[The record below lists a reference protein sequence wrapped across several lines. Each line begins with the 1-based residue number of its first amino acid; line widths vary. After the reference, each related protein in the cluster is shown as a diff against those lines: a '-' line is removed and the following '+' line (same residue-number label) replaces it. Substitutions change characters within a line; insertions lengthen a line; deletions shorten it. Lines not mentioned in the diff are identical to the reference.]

1 VKSRAKCEHEKIK
14 MVKKM
19 AIKKIHIENFRS
31 IKELDFE
38 PTMLTALIGK
48 NNVGKSNVLS
58 AIELMLG
65 EKWPPYAI
73 KEEDIFNHNENLTG
87 KIELY
92 FAEPII
98 HVYYGNNIEV
108 PGFRLEFD
116 ITHGGNLSCIDKN
129 GNEVVTQ
136 SGKPLPLSNAIRN
149 KVPSVLVSVNR
160 DLSKI
165 LSASQWSILGK
176 ILKDISEEFK
186 GDQTKVENFCSK
198 MEEATKIL
206 KTDSFKKLEEIIVDN
221 VKRLTGFYEAA
232 IRFKEPNVLGHYQNL
247 QLVVKE
253 SHKYEEFSALEMG
266 AGIQSAIVVALIN
279 AYKTLKRTG
288 AILLIEE
295 PEVYLHPHARRYF
308 YSVLRELSEEGTQV
322 FYTTHSTEF
331 VDIAHYENVNIVRKE
346 PSRGTYICQGK
357 NISIDPTSR
366 EQLKLST
373 EFDAG
378 RNELFFAEKI
388 MIVEGDT
395 EKNAL
400 PYLFQLKGIDI
411 NKESIS
417 IVNAKSVTNI
427 KFFVKIIR
435 SFEIPF
441 VVLMDTHSNKPDYLS
456 YYEPLNNEILSFVGD
471 RNLVF
476 MVDPEFEVAFNLHTT
491 GDKVRNAVE
500 KVKSMKLSE
509 VPTVVN
515 DAIDKLAEL

>member
-1 VKSRAKCEHEKIK
+1 
-14 MVKKM
+14 M
-19 AIKKIHIENFRS
+19 AINKIHIENFKS
-31 IKELDFE
+31 IKKLDFE

-48 NNVGKSNVLS
+48 NNVGKSNILS

-73 KEEDIFNHNENLTG
+73 KEEDIYIHDESLTG

-98 HVYYGNNIEV
+98 HTYYSKDIEV
-108 PGFRLEFD
+108 CGFRLEFD
-116 ITHGGNLSCIDKN
+116 ITHGGNLSCIDED

-136 SGKPLPLSNAIRN
+136 YGKPLLLSNAIRN
-149 KVPSVLVSVNR
+149 KVPSVIVSVNR

-198 MEEATKIL
+198 IEEATAIL
-206 KTDSFKKLEEIIVDN
+206 KIDSFKKLEEIIVDN
-221 VKRLTGFYEAA
+221 VKHLTGFYEAA
-232 IRFKEPNVLGHYQNL
+232 IRFKEPYVLSHYQNL

-253 SHKYEEFSALEMG
+253 SPEYKEFSALEMG
-266 AGIQSAIVVALIN
+266 AGIQSAIVVALII
-279 AYKTLKRTG
+279 AYKILKRTD

-331 VDIAHYENVNIVRKE
+331 VNIDHYKDVNIVRKNS
-346 PSRGTYICQGK
+346 SRGTYICQGK

-395 EKNAL
+395 EENAL
-400 PYLFQLKGIDI
+400 PYLFLLKGCDI

-427 KFFVKIIR
+427 KFFVKIIK
-435 SFEIPF
+435 SFGIPF
-441 VVLMDTHSNKPDYLS
+441 VVLMDTHSNKPNYQG
-456 YYEPLNNEILSFVGD
+456 YYVPLNDEILSIVAD

-476 MVDPEFEVAFNLHTT
+476 MIDPEFEVAFNLPTT

-500 KVKSMKLSE
+500 KVKSMKLVE
-509 VPTVVN
+509 VPRVVS
-515 DAIDKLAEL
+515 DAIDKLAKL

>member
-1 VKSRAKCEHEKIK
+1 
-14 MVKKM
+14 M

-48 NNVGKSNVLS
+48 NNVGKSNILS

-65 EKWPPYAI
+65 ERWPPYAI
-73 KEEDIFNHNENLTG
+73 KEEDIYNHDERLTG

-92 FAEPII
+92 FTDPLI
-98 HVYYGNNIEV
+98 HAYYKNDIEV
-108 PGFRLEFD
+108 CGFRLEFD
-116 ITHGGNLSCIDKN
+116 INHGGNLSCIDES

-136 SGKPLPLSNAIRN
+136 YRKPLLLSNAIRN

-186 GDQTKVENFCSK
+186 GDQVKVENFCDK
-198 MEEATKIL
+198 MGEATGIL
-206 KTDSFKKLEEIIVDN
+206 KIDSFKKLEKIIVEN
-221 VKRLTGFYEAA
+221 VKHLTGFYEAA
-232 IRFKEPNVLGHYQNL
+232 IRFKEPHVLSHYQNL

-253 SHKYEEFSALEMG
+253 SPEYEEFSALEMG

-279 AYKTLKRTG
+279 AYKILKRTG
-288 AILLIEE
+288 AVLLIEE

-308 YSVLRELSEEGTQV
+308 HKLLRELSEEGTQV

-331 VDIAHYENVNIVRKE
+331 VDIDHYEDVNIVRKNS
-346 PSRGTYICQGK
+346 SRGTYICQGR
-357 NISIDPTSR
+357 NISIDTTSR

-388 MIVEGDT
+388 MIVEGNT
-395 EKNAL
+395 EEKTL
-400 PYLFQLKGIDI
+400 PYLFLLKGCDI

-435 SFEIPF
+435 SFGIPF
-441 VVLMDTHSNKPDYLS
+441 VVLMDSHSNKPDYQS
-456 YYEPLNNEILSFVGD
+456 YYVPLNSEILSVVGD
-471 RNLVF
+471 KNLVF
-476 MVDPEFEVAFNLHTT
+476 IIDPEFEAAFNLPTT

-500 KVKSMKLSE
+500 KVKSMNFADIPKI
-509 VPTVVN
+509 VN
-515 DAIDKLAEL
+515 DAIDKLAALT